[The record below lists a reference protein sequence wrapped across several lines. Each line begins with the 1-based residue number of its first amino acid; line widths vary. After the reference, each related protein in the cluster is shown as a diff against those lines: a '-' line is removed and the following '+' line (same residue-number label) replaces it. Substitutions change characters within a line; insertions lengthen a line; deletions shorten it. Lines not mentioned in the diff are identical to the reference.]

1 MVMFDISEPVLFRT
15 THEAAYPII
24 MLVNSLLYY
33 CYWCAIATTAYDEDI
48 FSGCL

>member
-1 MVMFDISEPVLFRT
+1 MMFDISEPVLFRT

-24 MLVNSLLYY
+24 ILVYSLLYY
-33 CYWCAIATTAYDEDI
+33 CYWCAIVTTAYDEDI